1 MNKKIFGSR
10 YQVIYLLGKRP
21 GFRTLLCSDI
31 QTQQLVVVKFMVWD
45 KDFQWENLKLF
56 EREAQILQNISHP
69 GIPKYVN
76 YFEVNQPHLKG
87 FALVQNYIQAASLE
101 EHLQSGRTFSIE
113 EVKQLAESVLEILS
127 SLHSQKPQIIHRDI
141 KPSNIL
147 LTNRSGNNIG
157 DVYLVDFG
165 SIKTLAASN
174 NQTMTVVG
182 TYGYMSPEHF
192 GGKVIPTSDLYSLGA
207 TLIYIVTGTHPAD
220 LPQTNG
226 RIQFEQLINCPQD
239 FASWLKRMVEPVEE
253 LRFSSAKAA
262 LKALK
267 QPLHDFNYL
276 IKSNVSSQLHPIK
289 QSKKPFGSKVS
300 LKKSHNKLEIL
311 IPAPGIKKINN
322 QLIAFLIK
330 LFASAIVLPSVLFF
344 IVLIPTILFDFLTSY
359 ILFLPLIFGI
369 IYLLLWLGICA
380 ATIALIANTV
390 NDLINLLKNLVK
402 RERLNLNLKGLY
414 LSSEYLCFKFPLP
427 DYIPLKMLDRF
438 EKILIDDKNSK
449 WGIAAKLGFTQ
460 YQLADS
466 NDLSE
471 TEVDWLCNELN
482 EYLNL
487 PIDGTGSREQGK
499 NN

>member
-1 MNKKIFGSR
+1 MNKKIFASR

-45 KDFQWENLKLF
+45 KDFQWQNLKLF
-56 EREAQILQNISHP
+56 EREAQVLQNISHP
-69 GIPKYVN
+69 AIPKYVN

-87 FALVQNYIQAASLE
+87 FALVQNYIKAVSLE

-113 EVKQLAESVLEILS
+113 EVKQLAESVLGILS
-127 SLHSQKPQIIHRDI
+127 YLHSQQPQIIHRDI

-147 LTNRSGNNIG
+147 LTNSSGNNIG

-165 SIKTLAASN
+165 SVKTLAAAN
-174 NQTMTVVG
+174 NQTMTVIG

-207 TLIYIVTGTHPAD
+207 TLIYIITGTHPAN
-220 LPQTNG
+220 LPSKNG
-226 RIQFEQLINCPQD
+226 RIQFEQLINCPQE

-267 QPLHDFNYL
+267 QPLGNYNYL
-276 IKSNVSSQLHPIK
+276 IPINVSNQLKPIK
-289 QSKKPFGSKVS
+289 RIKKPFGSKIY
-300 LKKSHNKLEIL
+300 LRKSIDKLEIVIPSPGLKKLKEKL
-311 IPAPGIKKINN
+311 IV
-322 QLIAFLIK
+322 FLMK
-330 LFASAIVLPSVLFF
+330 LFLSAMILPSVLFL
-344 IVLIPTILFDFLTSY
+344 IVLIPTIIFDFLTSY
-359 ILFLPLIFGI
+359 MFLLPLIFGI
-369 IYLLLWLGICA
+369 VYLLLWFGVCA
-380 ATIALIANTV
+380 ATISLIV
-390 NDLINLLKNLVK
+390 NILGDLINLLKNLLK
-402 RERLNLNLKGLY
+402 REKLNINFKGIY
-414 LSSEYLCFKFPLP
+414 LSYEYLCFKFPLP
-427 DYIPLKMLDRF
+427 DYIPLRIVDRF
-438 EKILIDDKNSK
+438 EKTFIDDNNNSK

-460 YQLADS
+460 YKLADNS
-466 NDLSE
+466 DLSE

-487 PIDGTGSREQGK
+487 PIDETKNRE
-499 NN
+499 